1 MTETAAEVVE
11 LLQQLIRNECV
22 NDGTVGSGGESRNA
36 ETLRAYLGSD
46 VELIEP
52 VDGRGSLIARLEGSN
67 PDAPSLSLMGHTDV
81 VPFNADTWQRDP
93 VGGELVTND
102 DGIAEV
108 WGRGAVDMLNQ
119 TAAMAVAFRRLVTS
133 GFRPKGTLVYL
144 AVADEEAG
152 GEHGAKPLVDDHADH
167 VLTDYCLTEFGGFAT
182 PAAAGGLHVS
192 VGTAEKGGGQVK
204 LTIRGRASHGSV
216 PYGTDN
222 ALVTAADVVRRL
234 SVARG
239 PSRIDDTWRQW
250 VEQQGYDEELR
261 ATLLDADRL
270 WDAMATMPR
279 GLAAHAHA
287 CTHLTAAPTLV
298 TGSKQQKI
306 NVIPDQVR
314 IGVDVRLLPGQTKD
328 DVLAFVDDIL
338 GPGGAGADRDL
349 RDKVDVELPKGARS
363 GTASPTDTPLWDAMQ
378 RAAQRAYPDAT
389 LLPSM
394 ASGTTDARWLRP
406 AGVVTYGFGL
416 LSRNVTPAEFW
427 SRFHGKDERVDVES
441 LGLSVELWEWLARDF
456 LS

>member
-1 MTETAAEVVE
+1 MTQSAEVVE

-36 ETLRAYLGSD
+36 EALRAFLGGD
-46 VELIEP
+46 VELVEP
-52 VDGRGSLIARLEGSN
+52 VEGRGSLVARIEGSD

-102 DGIAEV
+102 DGVAEV

-119 TAAMAVAFRRLVTS
+119 TAAMAVAFRRLVAS
-133 GFRPKGTLVYL
+133 GFRPKGSLVLL

-152 GEHGAKPLVDDHADH
+152 GEHGAKPLVDGHADA
-167 VLTDYCLTEFGGFAT
+167 VVTDYCLTEFGGFTT
-182 PAAAGGLHVS
+182 PASGGGLHVS

-204 LTIRGRASHGSV
+204 LTVRGRASHGSV

-222 ALVTAADVVRRL
+222 ALVTAAEVVRRL

-239 PSRIDDTWRQW
+239 PSLIDDTWRQW
-250 VEQQGYDEELR
+250 VGAQGYDAELT
-261 ATLLDADRL
+261 ATLLDPDRL
-270 WDAMATMPR
+270 WEAMPTMPR
-279 GLAAHAHA
+279 GLAGHAHA

-328 DVLAFVDDIL
+328 DVLSFIDGVL
-338 GPGGAGADRDL
+338 GEDL
-349 RDKVDVELPKGARS
+349 RGKVDVELPKGARS
-363 GTASPTDTPLWDAMQ
+363 GTASPTDTPLWDSMQ
-378 RAAQRAYPDAT
+378 RAARRAYPDAT

-441 LGLSVELWEWLARDF
+441 LDLSVDLWEWLARDF